1 MEENKLKREDID
13 LKKGEEEV
21 RDMQLKN
28 EEKELE
34 LMERRERL
42 RQLTNE
48 I

>member
-1 MEENKLKREDID
+1 MEENKLKREDIE

-21 RDMQLKN
+21 RDMQLRN

-42 RQLTNE
+42 
-48 I
+48 